1 MRKLSSLFVIIFLG
15 SLVIVSSCKKTT
27 PEPEKSE
34 EEKQIEALS
43 KAWVVKSV
51 TLDGT
56 DVTDDWPGFEVTFG
70 NKTYSSSNST
80 NDGVWPN
87 SGSFE
92 FATSN
97 GEPDVNTMLRSGK
110 GEAVEI
116 LLNVTTTSLGM
127 TFTYASD
134 TNGRLKGTD
143 GNWVFTMDAK

>member
-15 SLVIVSSCKKTT
+15 SLVIVSSCKKST

-34 EEKQIEALS
+34 EEKQIDALS
-43 KAWVVKSV
+43 KAWVVNSV

-70 NKTYSSSNST
+70 NKTYTTANST

-87 SGSFE
+87 SGSYD

-97 GEPDVNTMLRSGK
+97 GQPDVNTMLRSGK
-110 GEAVEI
+110 ADPVEI

-127 TFTYASD
+127 TFDYDTS

-143 GNWVFTMDAK
+143 GGWVFSMVAK